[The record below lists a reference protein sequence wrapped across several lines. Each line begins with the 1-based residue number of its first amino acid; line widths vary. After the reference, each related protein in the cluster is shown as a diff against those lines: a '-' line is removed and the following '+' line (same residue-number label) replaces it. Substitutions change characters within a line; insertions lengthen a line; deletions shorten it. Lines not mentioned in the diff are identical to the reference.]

1 MIIPIAAPRN
11 WFAPK
16 RLAAEIPTKI
26 GKNMNGAADISWIIE
41 EIPSIAGYISSIDF
55 GPKSPAAVKKFC
67 NAINKPPA
75 TRAGIIGT
83 KISDNNLINAIM
95 GLNFLSLL
103 AICFKSSV
111 EISES
116 PVFLISSS

>member
-1 MIIPIAAPRN
+1 MITKIFQYSVEPPRSGVVMIIPIAAPRN

-55 GPKSPAAVKKFC
+55 GPKVQQ
-67 NAINKPPA
+67 
-75 TRAGIIGT
+75 
-83 KISDNNLINAIM
+83 
-95 GLNFLSLL
+95 LL
-103 AICFKSSV
+103 KV
-111 EISES
+111 
-116 PVFLISSS
+116 L